1 MIEIDLVTGFLGAG
15 KTTFIREYA
24 EYHMSRGSRVCVLE
38 NDFGAVNVDML
49 LLNDL
54 YEKGCG
60 LEMLAGGCDKDT
72 HKRRLKTK
80 LINMRMLGYERVI
93 VEPSGIYDTE
103 EFFDVLKE
111 EPVDEWYHID
121 NVITLVDAGLD
132 FPLPEE
138 SEYLC
143 AVQLG
148 CAGEVVLGKTDVTDE
163 EKQRQTVS
171 YLNSVL
177 ANRRME
183 RRLDE
188 NALVNRSY
196 KERFEELSTCGYR
209 TEVPEKLWF
218 DQKDTFETLYFMN
231 HAMSRDALKDCARKL
246 FADEACGKILRVKGF
261 VKDAEGE
268 GYLQL
273 NATAKELVLT
283 ERPRAQAVL
292 IVIGESL
299 NREAI
304 SERIGK
310 QADTL

>member
-24 EYHMSRGSRVCVLE
+24 EYHMSRGARVCILE

-121 NVITLVDAGLD
+121 NVITLVDAGLA

-143 AVQLG
+143 AMQLG

-163 EKQRQTVS
+163 EQQKRTVA

-177 ANRRME
+177 EKKRME

-188 NALVNRSY
+188 NLLVNRSY
-196 KERFEELSTCGYR
+196 KDRFEELSTCGYR

-231 HAMSRDALKDCARKL
+231 HAMSADELKKCVEAL
-246 FADEACGKILRVKGF
+246 FAGESYGRVLRVKGF
-261 VKDAEGE
+261 VKDVEGD

-273 NATAKELVLT
+273 NATAKELVME
-283 ERPRAQAVL
+283 ERKSAQAVL
-292 IVIGESL
+292 IVIGEEL
-299 NREAI
+299 CRIAI
-304 SERIGK
+304 SELIGK